1 MNRVIKFRAWDKK
14 SGDFITDCDTGDF
27 SIVEIDGSGFKV
39 IQLILVDSIVNGEH
53 DQREDCAWITENA
66 ELMQFTG
73 LTDKNGADIYEGD
86 ILRVLHTDW
95 PSKSNDDPRTID
107 EYMNALSEKYLVGF
121 EEGAFTMFYDGDKDS
136 GHYIKCGTHGF
147 IEVIGNIYEN
157 PELLQ

>member
-1 MNRVIKFRAWDKK
+1 MNRVIKFRALDTNTRRLVGWHEAM
-14 SGDFITDCDTGDF
+14 FINLNNEGRNTSTMRLC
-27 SIVEIDGSGFKV
+27 EYPM
-39 IQLILVDSIVNGEH
+39 QYADSESCFF
-53 DQREDCAWITENA
+53 EY
-66 ELMQFTG
+66 MQFTG
-73 LTDKNGADIYEGD
+73 LTDKNGAEIYEGD

-107 EYMNALSEKYLVGF
+107 EYMNDLSEKYLVGF